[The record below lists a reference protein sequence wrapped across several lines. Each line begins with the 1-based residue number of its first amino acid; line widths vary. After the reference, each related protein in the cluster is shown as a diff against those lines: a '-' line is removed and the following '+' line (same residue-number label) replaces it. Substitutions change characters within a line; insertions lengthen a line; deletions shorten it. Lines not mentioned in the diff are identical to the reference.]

1 MNQRKLAMIIIS
13 VVITGLLIL
22 TVYDYKSQLRLEDE
36 VRSKVLDRQRILQ
49 EIEQSTPLVTL
60 RGVVSY
66 NDTCSC
72 VVIDGT
78 RISFS
83 GSADQSFIMA
93 YEGLEV
99 EISCRLKGDEC
110 LLTTPDITLL
120 GEEIE

>member
-72 VVIDGT
+72 VVIA
-78 RISFS
+78 REYLFQ
-83 GSADQSFIMA
+83 DQRTSHLSWLM
-93 YEGLEV
+93 
-99 EISCRLKGDEC
+99 KD
-110 LLTTPDITLL
+110 
-120 GEEIE
+120 